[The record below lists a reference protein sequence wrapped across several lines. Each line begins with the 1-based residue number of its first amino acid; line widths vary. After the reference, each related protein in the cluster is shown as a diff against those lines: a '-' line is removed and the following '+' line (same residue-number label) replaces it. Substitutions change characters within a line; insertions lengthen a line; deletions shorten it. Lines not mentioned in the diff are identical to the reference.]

1 MKAPPACY
9 VAAAARSLK
18 PLFDPASIAIIGAS
32 NDSNKF
38 GGRPIRFMKEGGYR
52 GRIYPINPKE
62 KVIQGLAAYPDIRQ
76 APEPVDL
83 VIVSLPAP
91 LVLEQIKACADA
103 RARAVCIFSSG
114 FAEVGGAG
122 AAWQAE
128 LTRIAKASGT
138 RLVGPNC
145 MGMLNTASRAV
156 GTFSSAFE
164 HGWPKPG
171 NVIVV
176 SQSGAVG
183 SHSLVL
189 LRERGLGL
197 RGWVTTGNEC
207 DVDVADCIAFAA
219 EDPETRVVVAYME
232 GCQDAGRFLAAV
244 SAARKN
250 RKPVLIMKVGAS
262 EVGASAASTHTAS
275 LAGADEVFD
284 AAFRQF
290 GVHRVRTLEEM
301 TDIASACSAGV
312 YPTGNR
318 LGIVTISGGVGVL
331 SCDTAAAHGLDVPPL
346 PAATQAE
353 LKALMPFATVRNPV
367 DTTAQLLTDH
377 SLLQP
382 MVKAILDNGG
392 CDAVMVFMS
401 SLGFAPRIMGPFK
414 DTMARLREAY
424 PDRLIALSIMSG
436 KADREQL
443 ESLKF
448 LVFDDPSRAV
458 AAIAALVRFGRAFAR
473 PADRPP
479 PTLPAA
485 ARAPASGTALSEH
498 AAARLLADAGIPTVA
513 TEVVASADA
522 AVAAAERLGYPVALK
537 VASADI
543 AHKSDV
549 GGVKLGLGDAEAV
562 RHAHAAILASV
573 AGKAPGARVDG
584 VLVAPMVQDGVECIL
599 GVHRDPVFGPVV
611 LCGLGG
617 IFVEILKDVSLRIA
631 PFGTDEARRMLDELR
646 GRRLLDGAR
655 GRPPADVEALVEAL
669 ARLSVYADRHRDRIE
684 SIDINPF
691 AVLPRGHGAM
701 ALDAVVVP
709 MPRQPPG

>member
-1 MKAPPACY
+1 MIAIPANLEAD
-9 VAAAARSLK
+9 VTATARSLK

-38 GGRPIRFMKEGGYR
+38 GGRPIRFMKEGGYQ
-52 GRIYPINPKE
+52 GRIYPINPRDKE
-62 KVIQGLAAYPDIRQ
+62 IQGLKAYADIRL

-83 VIVSLPAP
+83 VIVSVPAP
-91 LVLEQIKACADA
+91 LVVEQIRACAEA
-103 RARAVCIFSSG
+103 KARAVCIFSSG
-114 FAEVGGAG
+114 FAEVGGEG
-122 AAWQAE
+122 LAWQEE

-219 EDPETRVVVAYME
+219 EDPQTQVVVAYME

-244 SAARKN
+244 KAARRN
-250 RKPVLIMKVGAS
+250 GKPVLIMKVGAS

-301 TDIASACSAGV
+301 TDIASACSPGV

-331 SCDTAAAHGLDVPPL
+331 SCDTAAAYGLDVPAL

-414 DTMARLREAY
+414 ETMTRLRALY
-424 PDRLIALSIMSG
+424 PDRLIALSIMCN
-436 KADREQL
+436 KADREYL
-443 ESLKF
+443 EGLKF
-448 LVFDDPSRAV
+448 LVFDDPSRAI
-458 AAIAALVRFGRAFAR
+458 AAIAALVRFGRNFAAT
-473 PADRPP
+473 ADRPP
-479 PTLPAA
+479 PALAA
-485 ARAPASGTALSEH
+485 GARAPAGTAALSEH
-498 AAARLLADAGIPTVA
+498 EAARLLADAGIPVVPTI
-513 TEVVASADA
+513 VVASAEA
-522 AVAAAERLGYPVALK
+522 AVAAAERLGYPVVLK
-537 VASADI
+537 IASAEI
-543 AHKSDV
+543 LHKSDV
-549 GGVKLGLGDAEAV
+549 GGVKLNLADAAAV
-562 RHAHAAILASV
+562 RRAHGEILADV
-573 AGKAPGARVDG
+573 GAKAPLAKLDG
-584 VLVAPMVQDGVECIL
+584 VLVAPMVSDGVETIL
-599 GVHRDPVFGPVV
+599 GVHTDPVFGPVV

-617 IFVEILKDVSLRIA
+617 IFVELLKDVSLRIA
-631 PFGTDEARRMLDELR
+631 PFGVDEARRMLDELR
-646 GRRLLDGAR
+646 GRKLLDGVR
-655 GRPPADVEALVEAL
+655 GRPAADVEALLQAL
-669 ARLSVYADRHRDRIE
+669 ARLSVYADRHRDSIE

-691 AVLPRGHGAM
+691 VVLPKGQGGL

-709 MPRQPPG
+709 KKR